1 MTEMQFTVYN
11 QQHFSAN
18 FKIILDFSRKK
29 VCNSSN
35 EFVMIKIF

>member
-18 FKIILDFSRKK
+18 FKIVLYFSHKK
-29 VCNSSN
+29 VYNSSI
-35 EFVMIKIF
+35 EFVMIKTF